1 VAVSASVPTASVDKA
16 QLSIDDLISLL
27 IDHREALLEHG
38 SVAADEIDAYTRAL
52 EQALAQ
58 LGAPINAPN
67 HRAAGTPSNAGT
79 SPLRASRI
87 EWERLQDEIRATQAT
102 LSKVA
107 AGNQRA
113 LDVLFGEASSY
124 ASRQGARS
132 RS

>member
-1 VAVSASVPTASVDKA
+1 
-16 QLSIDDLISLL
+16 
-27 IDHREALLEHG
+27 
-38 SVAADEIDAYTRAL
+38 
-52 EQALAQ
+52 
-58 LGAPINAPN
+58 
-67 HRAAGTPSNAGT
+67 
-79 SPLRASRI
+79 LRASRI
-87 EWERLQDEIRATQAT
+87 EWERLQDELRATQAT